1 MSDIAKIY
9 NMLWVEKY
17 RPKTL
22 NDILLDDTVR
32 AKLEDFKTSGEIPN
46 LLFCGPPGQGK
57 TSLAHIIVNDMLDC
71 QYIYINASDENGIDT
86 IRSKVSGFAQTASID
101 GALKVIILDE
111 ADYITAQGQ
120 AALRNTME
128 TYSSNCRFILTANI
142 RHKIVPAIQ
151 SRCTGID
158 IVPPLKQ
165 SAQRVFNILKQENI
179 IIDES
184 DKPKI
189 ISLIKRTYPDLRKT
203 INELQKSI
211 INGKLEINVTGI
223 NNEFCDKI
231 LALISQK
238 KPIEA
243 RTYVIQN
250 EAEFN
255 GDYQQLMRELLNS
268 VFSSNSMMQKA
279 EWCLIIA
286 DHLYKSVFVVD
297 QEINFF
303 SCIIQMS
310 KA

>member
-1 MSDIAKIY
+1 MSEITKIY
-9 NMLWVEKY
+9 NALWSEKY

-22 NDILLDDTVR
+22 DDILLEDNVK
-32 AKLEDFKTSGEIPN
+32 AKINEFKTLGEIPN

-57 TSLAHIIVNDMLDC
+57 TSLAHIIVNNLLDC

-142 RHKIVPAIQ
+142 KHKIVPAIQ
-151 SRCTGID
+151 SRCTSID

-165 SAQRVFNILKQENI
+165 AAQRVFNILKQENI
-179 IIDES
+179 TIVET

-189 ISLIKRTYPDLRKT
+189 IGLVKRTYPDLRKT

-211 INGKLEINVTGI
+211 IQGKIEINITGI
-223 NNEFCDKI
+223 SNEFCDKI
-231 LALISQK
+231 LALISVN
-238 KPIEA
+238 KPVEA

-268 VFSSNSMMQKA
+268 VFSSDNKNKA
-279 EWCLIIA
+279 EWCLVIA

-303 SCIIQMS
+303 SCIITMS

>member
-1 MSDIAKIY
+1 MSEFNK
-9 NMLWVEKY
+9 LWCEKY

-22 NDILLDDTVR
+22 DNILLEDSVR
-32 AKLEDFKTSGEIPN
+32 AKIQEFKEAGEIPN

-57 TSLAHIIVNDMLDC
+57 TSIAKIIVNDLLDC
-71 QYIYINASDENGIDT
+71 QYLYINASDENGIDI
-86 IRSKVSGFAQTASID
+86 IRSKVSSFAQTASID

-128 TYSSNCRFILTANI
+128 SYSSNCRFILTANI
-142 RHKIVPAIQ
+142 KHKIVPAIQ

-165 SAQRVFNILKQENI
+165 AVIRMFNILKSEGVTIQEA
-179 IIDES
+179 
-184 DKPKI
+184 DKAKVV
-189 ISLIKRTYPDLRKT
+189 SLIKRTYPDLRKT

-211 INGKLEINVTGI
+211 VDGKIEINITGI
-223 NNEFCDKI
+223 STEFCSKI
-231 LALISQK
+231 IAFITSTRPSK
-238 KPIEA
+238 DPIEA
-243 RTYVIQN
+243 RKFVIQQ

-255 GDYQQLMRELLNS
+255 GDYQQLLRELLNT
-268 VFSSNSMMQKA
+268 VFEGNDSKKQ

-303 SCIIQMS
+303 SCILQMS